1 MIVTSNHLKGFTV
14 ITRKELNTDFNAI
27 TELNGYIYIA
37 TTDGFYT
44 MVDREIAYIAHHWV
58 SKLGTIEDFLRTR

>member
-1 MIVTSNHLKGFTV
+1 MIVTGNQLKGFTV

-37 TTDGFYT
+37 TKDGFYT
-44 MVDREIAYIAHHWV
+44 MCGQGNSLYRP
-58 SKLGTIEDFLRTR
+58 SLGM